1 MKDKLNYFNTIKFLS
16 RYIKKYK
23 KNFIIFYL
31 GWTID
36 MLISIITPIILGL
49 LIDEIVYYQNLSTF
63 FRISIILAGILLFSC
78 VLYFFIYAQHQYLMN
93 IFTYDIRKDIFRHM
107 QKCDANVLG
116 SIATGD
122 MISILQNYSA
132 ECMFF
137 VIRNIIHFANGILK
151 LIIIAVYLL
160 SENLLIGMF
169 ILITAPL
176 SVYMSALL
184 GKNIRKYSESE
195 RVYYNSYLGWLHE
208 ILSSLRDI
216 ILLKGNQKVESDFN
230 DKYNEI
236 VSVKM
241 KTGFA
246 SLTVQNTVDAINL
259 FIRLVLYAAAGVL
272 AISRLMTIGT
282 LLSII
287 SLLAIFIDQI
297 GWTSSAYLDAQKR
310 IPYIQHIYNF
320 LNSKTENNWTGNN
333 DLIVL
338 KGSVVISDIEYSY
351 PDGTKVLSNLNLK
364 IKAGSSTAIVG
375 RSGCGKSTLAYMLI
389 GFYRSQAGNIVIDDQ
404 NISDCTLRSIRKEIG
419 IVAQDILVFDASI
432 KDNILLGN
440 RNATMQELEEACHV
454 TGLNDVIN
462 TLPEGIDTIIGSHG
476 VQLSGGQKQR
486 IALARI
492 YLKQPSIVV
501 FDEATSA
508 LDEESEDIIFELW
521 NNMFENKTKIFISH
535 RLNTVLKCDDI
546 AVLYNGKICEQG
558 SPQEMLQYGEK
569 FKEIFNIG

>member
-1 MKDKLNYFNTIKFLS
+1 MKDKLNYFSTIKFLS

-176 SVYMSALL
+176 SVYMSTLL

-195 RVYYNSYLGWLHE
+195 RAYYNSYLGWLHE

-216 ILLKGNQKVESDFN
+216 ILLKGDKKVESDFN
-230 DKYNEI
+230 DKYHEI

-333 DLIVL
+333 NLIVL
-338 KGSVVISDIEYSY
+338 KGSIVISDIEYSY

-404 NISDCTLRSIRKEIG
+404 NISDCTLCSIRKEIG

-440 RNATMQELEEACHV
+440 RNATMQELEVACHV
-454 TGLNDVIN
+454 TGL
-462 TLPEGIDTIIGSHG
+462 
-476 VQLSGGQKQR
+476 
-486 IALARI
+486 
-492 YLKQPSIVV
+492 
-501 FDEATSA
+501 
-508 LDEESEDIIFELW
+508 
-521 NNMFENKTKIFISH
+521 
-535 RLNTVLKCDDI
+535 
-546 AVLYNGKICEQG
+546 
-558 SPQEMLQYGEK
+558 
-569 FKEIFNIG
+569 